1 MQLETIGV
9 VGAGNIGSSVATD
22 LLLHGLR
29 VVVVDLSHDI
39 LQRAKADVLR
49 NVRAAPLLSKTL
61 PKVTKADADAR
72 LTLTTQLEE
81 LASCDFVVENV
92 TEDWDVKKGL
102 YERLDRVVP
111 GEVCFGVNTSCLSIT
126 QLGGVTRRPAS
137 VVGLHFMNPVPLM
150 ATVEVIRGSQTSD
163 RTLEVVNQLLA
174 RLNKTAVVV
183 NDWPGFVSSRLSH
196 VFMNEA
202 AFALQ
207 EGVATAEQID
217 TIFKKCYGHKMG
229 PLETADLIGLDT
241 VMRSLKVLYENFQ
254 DSKYRCCPLLQQL
267 VHAGH
272 CGRKTGRG
280 FHRYPESL

>member
-1 MQLETIGV
+1 M
-9 VGAGNIGSSVATD
+9 
-22 LLLHGLR
+22 
-29 VVVVDLSHDI
+29 
-39 LQRAKADVLR
+39 
-49 NVRAAPLLSKTL
+49 
-61 PKVTKADADAR
+61 
-72 LTLTTQLEE
+72 
-81 LASCDFVVENV
+81 
-92 TEDWDVKKGL
+92 TEDWDVKKCV

-111 GEVCFGVNTSCLSIT
+111 ARGLLRSEHVVLVDHADWAVSPAAGE
-126 QLGGVTRRPAS
+126 RRGHA
-137 VVGLHFMNPVPLM
+137 LHESRPPD
-150 ATVEVIRGSQTSD
+150 ADGRSD
-163 RTLEVVNQLLA
+163 PRIADIGPDARRRHQLLA

-241 VMRSLKVLYENFQ
+241 VVRSLKVLYESFQ

-272 CGRKTGRG
+272 LGRKTGRG
-280 FHRYPESL
+280 FYRYPERL